1 VLGKGGVGAV
11 FRAEHNVMKKEYA
24 VKVLLAD
31 SISQDSW
38 QRFSLEARA
47 IAKMDHANIVKVHNM
62 GTDEDGRPYYV
73 MDLLHGKT
81 LQALSRAKAEIPLP
95 IVLDIFSQIARGLAY
110 AHDKGIIHRDIKP
123 SNIML
128 IDNKKNYDVKIVDF
142 GMVKLGKNQAAINS
156 QFETK
161 AGEVLGSPLYMS
173 PEQCTGDT
181 CDERSDVYSLG
192 CTLFEILTKSLP
204 FKGQSAMETMMMHQ
218 SARPPALRERRPDKT
233 FTMTLEAIVA
243 KMLEKSPAARYQS
256 MHEVVRDLE
265 RVAAGKPIGAAGY
278 STLQNFGTTG
288 ATSMGE
294 QEYSS
299 SYNNSNKKLLLISGA
314 AALALTAIGAAV
326 YFVVVPKP
334 TKDISQTTVKRYS
347 DLVPN
352 IGVKSLNEKQVDVN
366 PEDKRI
372 LNVLLNCD
380 PILSRIVDT
389 RDGKFRLVHFP
400 TETIG
405 FYSYLKANKVL
416 DTRHAKNDRFI
427 PIGAP
432 LALSVCPGDEI
443 VPFFHPQIYKKIGP
457 EEIAELGISG
467 SSESWLGN
475 TPEKLQKKAWQHALE
490 ILDIASTWKALK
502 SLTLMKL
509 ALNSPE
515 ACAKLDKFTHLD
527 NLDLEDMPDLAGATI
542 ARTRVFDNLHS
553 LRIHNCGSVLA
564 LASGALAHH
573 QLQKLSLD
581 GTDLDESTVKAIAAA
596 STLKTLSLAAG
607 HLTEAKIQSLA
618 QLKNIIELDIKDE
631 SLSDKEISQLLKQ
644 SKNRHLVLQMAD
656 YKKCPEIVA
665 HFKNVRQV
673 TFINDQDSHVD
684 DF

>member
-1 VLGKGGVGAV
+1 MGAV

-128 IDNKKNYDVKIVDF
+128 IDNKKNYHVKIVDF

-233 FTMTLEAIVA
+233 FTMTLEAMVA

-288 ATSMGE
+288 GTASATNLDE

-299 SYNNSNKKLLLISGA
+299 SSKKSDSRLLLMFVAGA
-314 AALALTAIGAAV
+314 LSITAIGATL
-326 YFVVVPKP
+326 YFIFVPKP
-334 TKDISQTTVKRYS
+334 SKDISLSPVKGHQTQ
-347 DLVPN
+347 VPS
-352 IGVKSLNEKQVDVN
+352 IGSNSLQAKQIDAT
-366 PEDKRI
+366 PENKRI
-372 LNVLLNCD
+372 LDILLGAE
-380 PILSRIVDT
+380 PIVSRVVDT
-389 RDGKFRLVHFP
+389 QNGKYRTVHFP
-400 TETIG
+400 PEAIG
-405 FYSYLKANKVL
+405 FYSYSKENGTLGTHL
-416 DTRHAKNDRFI
+416 AKNDRMI
-427 PIGAP
+427 PLTAP
-432 LALSVCPGDEI
+432 LTLSVCPGEEI

-457 EEIAELGISG
+457 EEIAELGING
-467 SSESWLGN
+467 SSESWLGQVHE
-475 TPEKLQKKAWQHALE
+475 TFQQQAWQHAIE

-509 ALNSPE
+509 SLNSPE
-515 ACAKLDKFTHLD
+515 AHAKLDKFTHLD
-527 NLDLEDMPDLAGATI
+527 NLDLEDMPNLDGATFVK
-542 ARTRVFDNLHS
+542 TKVFNNLQS
-553 LRIHNCGSVLA
+553 LRIHNCGQVSPLA
-564 LASGALAHH
+564 AGALSHKH
-573 QLQKLSLD
+573 LQKLTLD
-581 GTDLDESTVKAIAAA
+581 CTDLDQATIRVLA
-596 STLKTLSLAAG
+596 SADSLKSLSLAAG
-607 HLTEAKIQSLA
+607 QLTKDKIDSLALLTNIKELNISDQSLKA
-618 QLKNIIELDIKDE
+618 TDIT
-631 SLSDKEISQLLKQ
+631 QLLNQ

-656 YKKCPEIVA
+656 YRKCREIA
-665 HFKNVRQV
+665 AQFNNVRQV
-673 TFINDQDSHVD
+673 TFIKDRNSNVE